1 MMGDEWGENESEGHN
16 LLPLREVPTAPG
28 VIGFVNVPLNT
39 GDVRAFKKEMGRLL
53 DDPFGVADRLD
64 EFLGSSI
71 YTYEDRMAILRSLFN
86 NEEREMIKQAGIR
99 DWDRRNPQGTPGDQK
114 WPSSSPSWN
123 AQTED
128 GRRSMVD
135 LRNIIIQGIREAVPR
150 GQNISKAFNECQG
163 KEESPTEWIERL
175 RRSLQIYS
183 GTDPDSPVGEVLLK
197 TQFVAK
203 SWEDIRRKLEKID
216 GWQDKSLQ
224 ELLREAQKVYM
235 RREDEK
241 QKVQAKVLVAAVKE
255 VQRQEQ
261 ASDTGAERS
270 TLQHLPKGCIA
281 SKESVMVVGAKG
293 DAFRVPVI
301 ENVEIES
308 ENKICLGNLLL
319 VEEAE
324 YNLLGRDMI
333 IELGISVIVKS
344 SDLVVKMF
352 KLTEKD
358 EVDINPKVWHSKGEV
373 GRLEIDPIHIAIENP
388 EDPIR
393 VKQYPIPLEGRK
405 GLKQADGSYRL
416 VQDLRAVNAR
426 TRTRFPV
433 VANPYTLLN
442 RLTPEDVWYS
452 VIDLKDAFWTC
463 PLDEKSRDYFA
474 FQWEDPD
481 TNRKQQL
488 RWTVLPQGFVESPNL
503 FGQALEQLLTQFTPR
518 EGTKLLQ
525 CVDDLLIAGPTEESV
540 RECTVAL
547 LNFTGDKDLK
557 VSKSKLQFMEPEEV
571 EEAVIPSVWEM
582 DLPEKSKLAQPV
594 HVELKEGASAVR
606 IKQYP
611 IRTET
616 RQGIAKTIDKFLKYQ
631 ILEECESECNTPIFL
646 VKKPN
651 EPQNLH
657 ELQIFLGMAGWCRLW
672 IMDYGLIVEPL
683 YEAQKMQPFTW
694 GKSQREAFQKLKEAL
709 TTAPALGLPDLSKD
723 FQLYVHERQRLALGV
738 LTQRLGSWK
747 RPVGYFSKQLDND
760 SSGSY
765 CAADTRGQEAH
776 DGKTHRCLCA
786 TYGDHSSGA
795 KGDPLALSKQDHE
808 QDDVTLKTTNLLNP
822 ALFLGTTAEESP
834 LEHDCVEV
842 IEHTYAARAYL
853 KDVPLEQPEWE
864 LFTDGSSF
872 MENGIRYTGYAV
884 TTVDRV
890 VEAKALPPSTSA
902 QRAEMVAL
910 TRALE
915 LSKGKMV
922 NIWTDSKY
930 AFGVVHVHGALW
942 KERGLLSSQGT
953 RIKHQDAV
961 LQLLS
966 AVQKPE
972 QVAIMHCKTHQPA
985 RLRSVLVWNRPLTLE
1000 NPVHDIKPGDEV
1012 YTRAWK
1018 EEPLKERWTGSHQ
1031 VLLTTF
1037 TAVKVAGVE
1046 PWIH

>member
-405 GLKQADGSYRL
+405 GLKQ
-416 VQDLRAVNAR
+416 
-426 TRTRFPV
+426 
-433 VANPYTLLN
+433 
-442 RLTPEDVWYS
+442 
-452 VIDLKDAFWTC
+452 VI
-463 PLDEKSRDYFA
+463 
-474 FQWEDPD
+474 
-481 TNRKQQL
+481 
-488 RWTVLPQGFVESPNL
+488 
-503 FGQALEQLLTQFTPR
+503 
-518 EGTKLLQ
+518 
-525 CVDDLLIAGPTEESV
+525 DDLLKGGTI
-540 RECTVAL
+540 
-547 LNFTGDKDLK
+547 
-557 VSKSKLQFMEPEEV
+557 EPCMSP
-571 EEAVIPSVWEM
+571 II
-582 DLPEKSKLAQPV
+582 LPYWL
-594 HVELKEGASAVR
+594 
-606 IKQYP
+606 
-611 IRTET
+611 
-616 RQGIAKTIDKFLKYQ
+616 
-631 ILEECESECNTPIFL
+631 
-646 VKKPN
+646 
-651 EPQNLH
+651 
-657 ELQIFLGMAGWCRLW
+657 
-672 IMDYGLIVEPL
+672 
-683 YEAQKMQPFTW
+683 
-694 GKSQREAFQKLKEAL
+694 
-709 TTAPALGLPDLSKD
+709 
-723 FQLYVHERQRLALGV
+723 
-738 LTQRLGSWK
+738 
-747 RPVGYFSKQLDND
+747 
-760 SSGSY
+760 
-765 CAADTRGQEAH
+765 
-776 DGKTHRCLCA
+776 
-786 TYGDHSSGA
+786 
-795 KGDPLALSKQDHE
+795 
-808 QDDVTLKTTNLLNP
+808 
-822 ALFLGTTAEESP
+822 
-834 LEHDCVEV
+834 
-842 IEHTYAARAYL
+842 
-853 KDVPLEQPEWE
+853 
-864 LFTDGSSF
+864 
-872 MENGIRYTGYAV
+872 
-884 TTVDRV
+884 
-890 VEAKALPPSTSA
+890 
-902 QRAEMVAL
+902 
-910 TRALE
+910 
-915 LSKGKMV
+915 
-922 NIWTDSKY
+922 
-930 AFGVVHVHGALW
+930 
-942 KERGLLSSQGT
+942 
-953 RIKHQDAV
+953 
-961 LQLLS
+961 
-966 AVQKPE
+966 
-972 QVAIMHCKTHQPA
+972 
-985 RLRSVLVWNRPLTLE
+985 
-1000 NPVHDIKPGDEV
+1000 
-1012 YTRAWK
+1012 
-1018 EEPLKERWTGSHQ
+1018 
-1031 VLLTTF
+1031 
-1037 TAVKVAGVE
+1037 
-1046 PWIH
+1046 

>member
-261 ASDTGAERS
+261 AS
-270 TLQHLPKGCIA
+270 
-281 SKESVMVVGAKG
+281 
-293 DAFRVPVI
+293 
-301 ENVEIES
+301 
-308 ENKICLGNLLL
+308 
-319 VEEAE
+319 
-324 YNLLGRDMI
+324 GRDMI

-557 VSKSKLQFMEPEEV
+557 VSKSKLQFMEPEARLLELD
-571 EEAVIPSVWEM
+571 S
-582 DLPEKSKLAQPV
+582 PEW
-594 HVELKEGASAVR
+594 
-606 IKQYP
+606 
-611 IRTET
+611 
-616 RQGIAKTIDKFLKYQ
+616 YQ
-631 ILEECESECNTPIFL
+631 IYKKGIRGKLDAKAQILAIECWRTIKVLVEVVSNHTSDALELLAKQHSQIRAFVYQNRLALDYLLAEEGGVCSRFNESECCIEIDDYGETIRGLATEIKKVAHVPVQKCNSIFQASWWDQLFGQGEWWKKLVFFITCSIAGIIFL
-646 VKKPN
+646 PCLIPCFIRLIHSVV
-651 EPQNLH
+651 QGM
-657 ELQIFLGMAGWCRLW
+657 QIASLP
-672 IMDYGLIVEPL
+672 IDP
-683 YEAQKMQPFTW
+683 EAAQ
-694 GKSQREAFQKLKEAL
+694 
-709 TTAPALGLPDLSKD
+709 
-723 FQLYVHERQRLALGV
+723 
-738 LTQRLGSWK
+738 
-747 RPVGYFSKQLDND
+747 
-760 SSGSY
+760 
-765 CAADTRGQEAH
+765 
-776 DGKTHRCLCA
+776 GKTVSKLMKLEE
-786 TYGDHSSGA
+786 D
-795 KGDPLALSKQDHE
+795 KGNGTAAAALRNLKRDKNSTQVMNPHKRTGKN
-808 QDDVTLKTTNLLNP
+808 VT
-822 ALFLGTTAEESP
+822 S
-834 LEHDCVEV
+834 
-842 IEHTYAARAYL
+842 
-853 KDVPLEQPEWE
+853 
-864 LFTDGSSF
+864 
-872 MENGIRYTGYAV
+872 
-884 TTVDRV
+884 
-890 VEAKALPPSTSA
+890 
-902 QRAEMVAL
+902 
-910 TRALE
+910 
-915 LSKGKMV
+915 
-922 NIWTDSKY
+922 IWS
-930 AFGVVHVHGALW
+930 
-942 KERGLLSSQGT
+942 
-953 RIKHQDAV
+953 
-961 LQLLS
+961 
-966 AVQKPE
+966 
-972 QVAIMHCKTHQPA
+972 
-985 RLRSVLVWNRPLTLE
+985 
-1000 NPVHDIKPGDEV
+1000 
-1012 YTRAWK
+1012 
-1018 EEPLKERWTGSHQ
+1018 
-1031 VLLTTF
+1031 
-1037 TAVKVAGVE
+1037 
-1046 PWIH
+1046 